1 MADNQCALV
10 GIRTPN
16 LLIRSQVLY
25 PIELR
30 MHFPLIGSAKVDRKM
45 TYVNLIAGKICFSLH
60 QEGTNALHRVRRAA
74 QFVLTVS
81 FLFELMVEVG
91 VERLI

>member
-1 MADNQCALV
+1 MAFVSALV

-30 MHFPLIGSAKVDRKM
+30 MHFPLIGSAKVGRKKM
-45 TYVNLIAGKICFSLH
+45 FVNSFAGKICDSFH
-60 QEGTNALHRVRRAA
+60 QKGTNAFCCVDRTA
-74 QFVLTVS
+74 QYVLVVS
-81 FLFELMVEVG
+81 FLFELVG
-91 VERLI
+91 QI